1 MITIIV
7 PGVPVAKGRPRFTKV
22 GRVFTPKKTED
33 YEKAVRLFANRAMA
47 GRPPLDRPVRVSV
60 FALVPVP
67 ESWSKKR
74 KQAALAYQILPEC
87 KPDGDNYL
95 KVTCDALNG
104 CVWRDDA
111 QAIVSTVVKVYGH
124 KPQLRIEVSHI
135 LTEEVVALMRNRE
148 AA

>member
-7 PGVPVAKGRPRFTKV
+7 PGVPVAKGRPRFTEV
-22 GRVFTPKKTED
+22 GRVFTPQQTENF
-33 YEKAVRLFANRAMA
+33 ENRVRLFANRAMA
-47 GRPPLDRPVRVSV
+47 GRPQMDGPVRVSV
-60 FALVPVP
+60 FATVPIP
-67 ESWSKKR
+67 KSWSRKR
-74 KQAALAYQILPEC
+74 KQAAVAYQILPES

-95 KVTCDALNG
+95 KCIDSLNN

-124 KPQLRIEVSHI
+124 KPQLRIEVSRVYTSEI
-135 LTEEVVALMRNRE
+135 IDLLRNRE